1 MITNEIDFRRAEK
14 MGSYIAYYRLSKKKH
29 SGAQYGIEVQK
40 KDVSQYLEHNSG
52 SLIASYEEIESATG
66 RRHRPVLEEAL
77 RQCKEQNAC
86 LLIAKLDRLTRSV
99 HFLTS
104 LQKSGAE
111 FRACDFPDA
120 SPLMLH
126 IMVAF
131 AEHEALQIRT
141 RVKKGLER
149 ARARGVVLGAPP
161 AKLEEA
167 RKASLDI
174 RSAMSDLYLLRLGDE
189 VEKIKKHSRKD
200 LTYQEITD
208 RLNRT
213 DYPSPRG
220 GKVYPALVHRAM
232 VSR

>member
-1 MITNEIDFRRAEK
+1 

-189 VEKIKKHSRKD
+189 VEKIKKHSRKK

-208 RLNRT
+208 RLNRV
-213 DYPSPRG
+213 DYTSPRG